1 MADVVYL
8 CTMPDQSLGD
18 ETGCPYN
25 TKSNDEEAQLM
36 QVEWCESLREIKQ
49 CHEG

>member
-1 MADVVYL
+1 MLYIYVPCRIKVWVMKLAVP
-8 CTMPDQSLGD
+8 T
-18 ETGCPYN
+18 N